1 MLKKFLLI
9 FLGFIFLAVGIVGIF
24 IPILPTTPLIVLASV
39 MFSLSNKKIYDYL
52 ANTKYLGAYIRNYR
66 NKTGVPLKTKVLS
79 IIYLWV
85 SLFASCLFIDKYYV
99 HGILLGVG
107 LAVSL
112 HIILL
117 KTQDKNK

>member
-1 MLKKFLLI
+1 MLKKI
-9 FLGFIFLAVGIVGIF
+9 FLTLIGFLFLAVGIVGIF
-24 IPILPTTPLIVLASV
+24 VPVLPTTPLIVLASV
-39 MFSLSNKKIYDYL
+39 IFSLSNTKIYNYL

-66 NKTGVPLKTKVLS
+66 DKIGVPMKTKIVS
-79 IIYLWV
+79 IIYLWLSLIV
-85 SLFASCLFIDKYYV
+85 STIFIDKYYV

-107 LAVSL
+107 VAVSL